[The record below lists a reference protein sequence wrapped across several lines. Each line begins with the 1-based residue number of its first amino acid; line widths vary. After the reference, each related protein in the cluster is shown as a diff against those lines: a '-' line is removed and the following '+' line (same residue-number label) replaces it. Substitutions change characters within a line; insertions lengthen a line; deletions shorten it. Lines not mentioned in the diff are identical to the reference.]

1 MLKLF
6 YNDLENI
13 YTCLLN
19 DYLKQGY
26 IINTKTFSGHQG
38 EICKIDLRH
47 ELKPNNVIRILFD
60 REHNNKTY
68 DDIYKIFVLKYYNV
82 DKMGTLWDNK
92 FDEIL
97 QQNLYYEYGKNS
109 KENKIYLTSVDDYEE
124 LEKIRDTRDTLKGKY
139 KSIQIDINS
148 KIGNYIFKY
157 CKNKNGYKSIKKDD
171 ISWIRKDKSGY
182 TVFFKGGKSN
192 IFLRYSK

>member
-6 YNDLENI
+6 YNDLENV
-13 YTCLLN
+13 YTDLLN
-19 DYLKQGY
+19 NYLKQGY
-26 IINTKTFSGHQG
+26 IINTKKFSGHQG

-47 ELKPNNVIRILFD
+47 ELEPNNVIRILFD
-60 REHNNKTY
+60 REHNDKIY
-68 DDIYKIFVLKYYNV
+68 DYIYKIFVLKYYNV
-82 DKMGTLWDNK
+82 DKIGTLWNNK

-109 KENKIYLTSVDDYEE
+109 KENKIYLTTVNDYEE
-124 LEKIRDTRDTLKGKY
+124 LEKIRDTRDALKGKY

-171 ISWIRKDKSGY
+171 ISWIRKDKIGY